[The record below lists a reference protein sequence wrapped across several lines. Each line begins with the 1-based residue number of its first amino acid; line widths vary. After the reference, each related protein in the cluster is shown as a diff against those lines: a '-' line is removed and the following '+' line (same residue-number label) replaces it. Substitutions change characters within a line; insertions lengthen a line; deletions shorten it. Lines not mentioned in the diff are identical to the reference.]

1 MIKDFGEG
9 STAKGSDTLD
19 LRDLLQGEE
28 NSGDLSKYLHIDR
41 DGSNT
46 VLKVSS
52 TGVLGSNGSGFDQQI
67 TMEGVKWTD
76 PGNDTGA
83 QNALIKQLIAQGKL
97 LVDGN
102 H

>member
-1 MIKDFGEG
+1 VIKDFGEG
-9 STAKGSDTLD
+9 GAAKGNDTLD

-41 DGSNT
+41 TGNNT

-52 TGVLGSNGSGFDQQI
+52 SGALTSNGTGFDQQI

-76 PGNDTGA
+76 PGNDAGA